1 MNNIE
6 KYSSLFPYELKSVI
20 EYMPKDEIDWA
31 LIMYLFRHTNKG
43 NVITLG
49 KISSYFQLD
58 KEDVLNRI
66 YRMTWLINQCINL
79 GYPKTFIT
87 CELSN
92 FGADILVKLVETLE
106 VKPRRVKMN
115 I

>member
-1 MNNIE
+1 MDNIE
-6 KYSSLFPYELKSVI
+6 KYSSLFPYELKNI
-20 EYMPKDEIDWA
+20 TEYIPKDKIDWA

-49 KISSYFQLD
+49 KISSYFRLD

-66 YRMTWLINQCINL
+66 YRMTWLVDQHINF

-87 CELSN
+87 CKLSN
-92 FGADILVKLVETLE
+92 FGADILTKFAETLE
-106 VKPRRVKMN
+106 TEPKNDTMH